1 MSTSPEKS
9 QNLPAADVFSALC
22 SSRGALQHLTGRWGS
37 LTMVALLE
45 SSTPLR
51 FAELRRKIEGIS
63 DRMMSQTL
71 GQLERDGMVKRE
83 VRSSIPPHVDY
94 SLTPLGIKVARPL
107 QTLTEIIESQL
118 DEVIASQEL
127 YDANLEQ

>member
-1 MSTSPEKS
+1 
-9 QNLPAADVFSALC
+9 
-22 SSRGALQHLTGRWGS
+22 
-37 LTMVALLE
+37 
-45 SSTPLR
+45 
-51 FAELRRKIEGIS
+51 
-63 DRMMSQTL
+63 MMSQTL